1 MALKKTLT
9 IGSLFAIFASG
20 GFAGIADAQQ
30 SDLNVPTAT
39 FDHRAIEAPGET
51 GLLATPGVFNYDAQA
66 FAPFEF
72 TNDKQKEPNTGF
84 FFSADKVLFSLSFGG
99 RDATGLPITDLPD
112 GGATIV
118 DDDGDI
124 VFTTTGPLIAEGDLS
139 NVSPSGNQWS
149 WGERYQ
155 FGWMGKDNRGFEAS
169 FLDVAGTTRF
179 RNRSADL
186 VLTGVDDSGDGF
198 GADDDD
204 DGDGALSDGIIDDI
218 NNFGNDFHQLDTT
231 YRVGELNRVFRQVL
245 RNGDVFE
252 PYLGGRYTQI
262 IDNSQDR
269 FVDDIIPADLNGN
282 NMIEPPAEDPDVE
295 SRLNQI
301 VNNSAIGFQI
311 GGRHVRRRGRFT
323 FATDGALAVSHN
335 RQRLN
340 VENFI
345 VADRT
350 AGGIAVGS
358 LRPLVEETDEFFT
371 NDSFVPS
378 IDLEFAISYNVTR
391 DITLRA
397 GSNLNYL
404 WQNVARANITQNEA
418 NPNFNGFDV
427 FNEDNIYLILPRAFD
442 LGTVFDT
449 GRQGIFE
456 DSFIA
461 AGFTFGVEWRR

>member
-20 GFAGIADAQQ
+20 GFASIADAQQ
-30 SDLNVPTAT
+30 TDLSVPTAT

-51 GLLATPGVFNYDAQA
+51 GPLATPGVFNYDAQA

-72 TNDKQKEPNTGF
+72 TNDKQREPRTGF
-84 FFSADKVLFSLSFGG
+84 FFSVDKVLTSLSFGG
-99 RDATGLPITDLPD
+99 REATGLPITDIPD
-112 GGATIV
+112 GSTTIF
-118 DDDGDI
+118 DEDGLPL
-124 VFTTTGPLIAEGDLS
+124 FTVGGPLVAEGDLG
-139 NVSPSGNQWS
+139 NVSPRGNQWS
-149 WGERYQ
+149 WGERYNL
-155 FGWMGKDNRGFEAS
+155 GWMGKDDRGFEAS
-169 FLDVAGTTRF
+169 FLDVVGSTGF
-179 RNRSADL
+179 RNRTADL
-186 VLTGVDDSGDGF
+186 VLTGVDDGGNDAG
-198 GADDDD
+198 
-204 DGDGALSDGIIDDI
+204 LDGIDDDI

-245 RNGDVFE
+245 RNGDVFQ

-262 IDNSQDR
+262 IDNSHDR
-269 FVDDIIPADLNGN
+269 FVDDIIPADLNGDGT
-282 NMIEPPAEDPDVE
+282 IDGPDEDPDVE
-295 SRLNQI
+295 SRLNQL
-301 VNNSAIGFQI
+301 VTNSAIGFQI
-311 GGRHVRRRGRFT
+311 GGRHIRRRGRFT
-323 FATDGALAVSHN
+323 YSTDGSLAVSHN

-350 AGGIAVGS
+350 DGGIALGPDGF
-358 LRPLVEETDEFFT
+358 RPLVEETDEFFT
-371 NDSFVPS
+371 SDSFVPS

-397 GSNLNYL
+397 GAQLNYL
-404 WQNVARANITQNEA
+404 WQNVARANLTENEA

-427 FNEDNIYLILPRAFD
+427 FNEASLYLITPRAFD

-449 GRQGIFE
+449 GNQGIFE

-461 AGFTFGVEWRR
+461 AGFTFGAEWRR